1 MLFLSYDK
9 VRRIQMRK
17 QILEGFLWA
26 ALLLSACGTPTG
38 TGVQAI
44 GPGMTQSTQVQ
55 PESQSV
61 DNKSTEELRETQ
73 AEEVTEPKL
82 QEVTITAVGDC
93 TLGPTQ
99 THGYEGSFH
108 DYYDRYGEDY
118 FFEGVRDLFEDD
130 DFTLVNLECVL
141 SDSTDRVE
149 KTWNLKGKPGY
160 VGILTGSSVEGASL
174 GNNHTFD
181 YGQSGLD
188 DTRNVLD
195 QAGIIF
201 GFNEHVATYETD
213 EGIVVGIVSASQ
225 LSADEKHAGYIR
237 DGIRTL
243 RKEGADLVIACC
255 HWGIEGD
262 HYPNDYQQKLAHQI
276 IDWGADVLIGTH
288 PHVLQGVELYKEKL
302 ICYSL
307 GNFCFGGNRN
317 PSDKD
322 TAVFRQT
329 FTFEDGVLQKGI
341 SADMI
346 PYSISST
353 TQRNDFRPTPAE
365 GERKKDIIG
374 KLNDYSKSY
383 SNIEFDN
390 DGRLKVKDQKE

>member
-1 MLFLSYDK
+1 M
-9 VRRIQMRK
+9 
-17 QILEGFLWA
+17 
-26 ALLLSACGTPTG
+26 
-38 TGVQAI
+38 
-44 GPGMTQSTQVQ
+44 
-55 PESQSV
+55 
-61 DNKSTEELRETQ
+61 
-73 AEEVTEPKL
+73 
-82 QEVTITAVGDC
+82 
-93 TLGPTQ
+93 
-99 THGYEGSFH
+99 
-108 DYYDRYGEDY
+108 
-118 FFEGVRDLFEDD
+118 
-130 DFTLVNLECVL
+130 
-141 SDSTDRVE
+141 
-149 KTWNLKGKPGY
+149 
-160 VGILTGSSVEGASL
+160 
-174 GNNHTFD
+174 
-181 YGQSGLD
+181 
-188 DTRNVLD
+188 
-195 QAGIIF
+195 
-201 GFNEHVATYETD
+201 
-213 EGIVVGIVSASQ
+213 
-225 LSADEKHAGYIR
+225 
-237 DGIRTL
+237 
-243 RKEGADLVIACC
+243 IACC

-288 PHVLQGVELYKEKL
+288 PHVLQGVELYKGKL